1 MRKELNVEKK
11 KLGRYELLEEIGQGG
26 MATVYKGVQPSL
38 NRIVAIKVLP
48 KQFARDAEFRERFA
62 REAKIVAVLQHP
74 NIIQVIDQGTQ
85 TGLHYFVMEYI
96 EGTSLDK
103 LLKEKGKLSLSQALY
118 IMGEVCKGVA
128 CAHRQGVVH
137 RDLKPS
143 NILIAENGKLVKI
156 SDFGIAFLATSAGK
170 MSTLTGKSV
179 GMGSLNYMSPEQ
191 RQDSAN
197 VDKRTDIYALGI
209 ILHEMLTGKIPLGS
223 FSLPSHTDSRIP
235 AQIDDIVL
243 KCIKENRE
251 DRFSSVEDVSAALK
265 RHEVKYFPGAGEFHH
280 FAGTVKETFKKALS
294 PIFWEKKSVYIIL
307 VCIFAFMLGLWALL
321 GIRAKGRRGEIAL
334 SNKKEFIYGETL
346 IKDKLYDKA
355 IAEFRKFI
363 DEHPQSELVDEA
375 QFKIGQIEEKRSQH
389 KEAIAEYRKV
399 PALYPESNTAADAQ
413 FKIGIIYEECIGD
426 EDRAVDA
433 FKQLYETYPANPLA
447 AKALYEAGTI
457 QKDRPGMITPRV
469 QKKAFYLK
477 AIQFF
482 ELLMNKY
489 PKSDF
494 TEDAFYQTAEL
505 YRSKE
510 LAEYD
515 KALERYNKFLE
526 KYPSGKRP
534 ARYAIAQI
542 YDLALKNRDKAIEAY
557 NEVIAKRPGT
567 KEAAKAKARIKSLQA
582 QAAKEK

>member
-62 REAKIVAVLQHP
+62 REAKIVAALQHP

-103 LLKEKGKLSLSQALY
+103 LLKEKGKFSLSQTLY
-118 IMGEVCKGVA
+118 FMGEICKGVA

-209 ILHEMLTGKIPLGS
+209 MFHEMLTGKIPLGS

-243 KCIKENRE
+243 KCIKENRG
-251 DRFSSVEDVSAALK
+251 DRFSSVEELSAAIK
-265 RHEVKYFPGAGEFHH
+265 RHEVKYFPGAGEIQR
-280 FAGTVKETFKKALS
+280 FAGTVKETFKKISS
-294 PIFWEKKSVYIIL
+294 PRFWKKRSAYITFA
-307 VCIFAFMLGLWALL
+307 CIFVFMLGLWVLL
-321 GIRAKGRRGEIAL
+321 GIRAKDRRGEIAL
-334 SNKKEFIYGETL
+334 SNKKEFIYGESL

-363 DEHPQSELVDEA
+363 DEHPQSELIDEA
-375 QFKIGQIEEKRSQH
+375 QFKIGQIEEKRSRY
-389 KEAIAEYRKV
+389 KDAIAEYRKV
-399 PALYPESNTAADAQ
+399 PTLYPESNTAPEAQ
-413 FKIGIIYEECIGD
+413 FKIGIIYKECIGD

-433 FKQLYETYPANPLA
+433 FKQLYETYPVAPLA
-447 AKALYEAGTI
+447 AKALYEAGAI

-469 QKKAFYLK
+469 QKKAFYRE

-482 ELLMNKY
+482 ELLVSKY
-489 PKSDF
+489 PESDF
-494 TEDAFYQTAEL
+494 AEDAVYQAAEL

-515 KALERYNKFLE
+515 NALERYNQLLK
-526 KYPSGKRP
+526 KYPSGKFP
-534 ARYAIAQI
+534 ARYAIARI
-542 YDLALKNRDKAIEAY
+542 YELDLKNRDKAIEAY
-557 NEVIAKRPGT
+557 NEVIAKHPGAR
-567 KEAAKAKARIKSLQA
+567 EAGKAKARIKSLQD
-582 QAAKEK
+582 QAVKEK